1 MKLRLQLY
9 YVRDQ
14 GLRHIKERALYYTL
28 TGCDEGPQAGQQL
41 PHINVQV
48 TWIAVDLGIHGGK
61 ERGEGEKSRRP
72 KSNKKRHLSDR
83 VSVETAEI

>member
-1 MKLRLQLY
+1 METKLRLQLY

-14 GLRHIKERALYYTL
+14 GLRHIRERALYYTL

-41 PHINVQV
+41 SHINVQV

-61 ERGEGEKSRRP
+61 GREGGKKEKRP
-72 KSNKKRHLSDR
+72 ESNNKRHFSNK
-83 VSVETAEI
+83 EY